1 MRETTNLGV
10 EIINSKR
17 QVKRKLG
24 NVVQICVCRKRDAYL
39 STVSNIPI
47 QDYIYQDDHIQNTYK
62 MTPGFK
68 PFTVSPE

>member
-10 EIINSKR
+10 EIIKSKR

-24 NVVQICVCRKRDAYL
+24 NVVQICVSVNVMLNL
-39 STVSNIPI
+39 STVSNSPI

-68 PFTVSPE
+68 PFTGPPE